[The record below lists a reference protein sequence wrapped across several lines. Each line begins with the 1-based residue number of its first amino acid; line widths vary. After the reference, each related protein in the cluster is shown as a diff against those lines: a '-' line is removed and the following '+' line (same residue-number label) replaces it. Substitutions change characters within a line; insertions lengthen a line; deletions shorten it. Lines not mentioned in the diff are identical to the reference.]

1 MSWKPCRGHGTAIT
15 DAGERE
21 RKYRYMLYE
30 YMSNTAVGFMEYS
43 RTYYLWLVAE
53 RDCQKLLSPSTAK
66 TIEQIYGSLIS
77 PSTLRSFEQ
86 HKQLCYKPLQKLMP

>member
-1 MSWKPCRGHGTAIT
+1 MC
-15 DAGERE
+15 
-21 RKYRYMLYE
+21 Y
-30 YMSNTAVGFMEYS
+30 TAVGFMQYS
-43 RTYYLWLVAE
+43 KVYYHWLVAE

-86 HKQLCYKPLQKLMP
+86 NKQLCYKPLQRLMP